1 MSANNNVAHK
11 DAAVKGVA
19 AGAVSYFANQY
30 GLPAEISAALIP
42 VVVVALSWVSTK
54 IGDKN
59 TALLFKLAEDAIKKA
74 PAKKKAAPKKKA

>member
-1 MSANNNVAHK
+1 MSANNSVAHK

-19 AGAVSYFANQY
+19 AGAVSYVANQY
-30 GLPAEISAALIP
+30 GLPVEVSSALIP
-42 VVVVALSWVSTK
+42 VVIVALSWVSTK

-74 PAKKKAAPKKKA
+74 PAKKAAPKKKA